1 MKIINFLFFLY
12 LSNIINNQNNFD
24 AEYNCK
30 ENENEYSTSYD
41 DNCFQTPP
49 KNDILGNY
57 LETYQDMHYLVGYV
71 QHKYT
76 NDKKKCTINI
86 ITKVNKKLG
95 TEGINYNLIYKFGDI
110 EQETNNMILTSDN
123 SYPDGLSISCKII
136 EAETGNIVA
145 KLEFEKEYFYWDN
158 VKIEQDNKYENG
170 QKGVIVE
177 LFGWPYEDIAQECE
191 FLNVAGYMGVKIFE
205 PNEAILTY
213 DSVENGEL
221 NPWWYIHQP
230 VSYKLNS
237 RLGNKTQLKHMIN
250 KCRENNIRIYS
261 DIIINNMVKN
271 GNDMY
276 NTHLKNDNT
285 IYGSK
290 KGSSG
295 SPFWTT
301 KGRNENNPYTNLKPV
316 LEFPSVP
323 FCASDFHCFKE
334 INDLHDENQLNTG
347 WVNEMVDLNTGK
359 DYVQQRIA
367 DFITELVSIGI
378 SGVFINDAK
387 YISPRDYTGIF
398 KKLKEN
404 FGLEFPEDFIS
415 VLEFDFGEMK
425 NMLMCENGEYSFSTS
440 FNEKLINEGFSTDDI
455 KKIKIW
461 NSNFPNESPKCDGDI
476 WKIIPERHIIS
487 LESQEDYYNNN
498 SHENYIKHKDIY
510 IHRNKTIELLQSKEN
525 NWKIK
530 TIFSSYSLIN
540 NASGF
545 PDGKSDCSKSES
557 DAEECTKSV
566 PYQKAYSPLSMGYDT
581 GNSNNW
587 KEGTYTRVHRDLQ
600 IINSIREWI
609 GLNILS
615 EKDLYEKERKKALEC
630 PEDKPYQI
638 ISTGACVEDC
648 DLMDFFNNICIIR
661 NGSSKAKETLIKKVE
676 SEVKE
681 NSGSIEDLLYNII
694 KNEKDY
700 LFKNDVND
708 FSIQL
713 TSSYNQNN
721 RIYNNESTVELG
733 DCENTLKRIY
743 NISSDNSLII
753 LKVEYYKEGLL
764 IPIIEYELFHPT
776 ERYSLILDYCNTTKI
791 SISIPLVIDENNLN
805 VYNTTSAYYTDICY
819 PSTSVYST
827 DITLEDRKKEFISK
841 NLSLCESNCIYK
853 GYNTFDKKVECEC
866 EAKNKFISEKG
877 IEKEQN
883 LLNYFIDVKYNTN
896 LDVLKCY
903 KILFTK
909 EGFIKNIGNFI
920 IISIIILYISL
931 INYFSAK
938 GFNSFKIYL
947 EKILKIKKQED
958 NNNKFH
964 VEKIVDVNNV
974 KEKKNF
980 EKSLINDE
988 YNNNILNNDIKK
1000 NSNIKNIIHT
1010 ENEINSNYNNSL
1022 NVLSKKIVN
1031 FDNPLL
1037 SHLNNENISRNVV
1050 ANNRYDSKVPKK
1062 KKIKIKVKRKRALDI
1077 GELGISSDFSSRTNN
1092 ILIFSKNNNPNKV
1105 DRHESNKTMISAEKN
1120 QIEINKYYDCEL
1132 NSLSYSQA
1140 IEKDKRTY
1148 CQFYISLLKTKH
1160 LLIFPFC
1167 IYSDY
1172 NPFIIK
1178 ICIFLLALSIFL
1190 IINALFYTNSII
1202 HGIYEEEGKYIL
1214 KNHIN
1219 NIILSAVISTVIFHL
1234 IKYFFTSD
1242 KIIIKIK
1249 NEKNSEN
1256 LEDKIVNIFKCLVI
1270 KFTLFSDLSLLLLF
1284 LFWYY
1289 ISCFC
1294 AVFKNSQSF
1303 LIKDTLYSLAFSLLY
1318 HFVINL
1324 IPGIFRIYALK
1335 KAKNNVNKELIF
1347 KIGTILQVL

>member
-1 MKIINFLFFLY
+1 M
-12 LSNIINNQNNFD
+12 
-24 AEYNCK
+24 
-30 ENENEYSTSYD
+30 
-41 DNCFQTPP
+41 
-49 KNDILGNY
+49 
-57 LETYQDMHYLVGYV
+57 
-71 QHKYT
+71 
-76 NDKKKCTINI
+76 
-86 ITKVNKKLG
+86 
-95 TEGINYNLIYKFGDI
+95 
-110 EQETNNMILTSDN
+110 
-123 SYPDGLSISCKII
+123 
-136 EAETGNIVA
+136 
-145 KLEFEKEYFYWDN
+145 
-158 VKIEQDNKYENG
+158 
-170 QKGVIVE
+170 
-177 LFGWPYEDIAQECE
+177 
-191 FLNVAGYMGVKIFE
+191 
-205 PNEAILTY
+205 
-213 DSVENGEL
+213 
-221 NPWWYIHQP
+221 
-230 VSYKLNS
+230 
-237 RLGNKTQLKHMIN
+237 
-250 KCRENNIRIYS
+250 
-261 DIIINNMVKN
+261 
-271 GNDMY
+271 
-276 NTHLKNDNT
+276 
-285 IYGSK
+285 
-290 KGSSG
+290 
-295 SPFWTT
+295 
-301 KGRNENNPYTNLKPV
+301 
-316 LEFPSVP
+316 
-323 FCASDFHCFKE
+323 
-334 INDLHDENQLNTG
+334 
-347 WVNEMVDLNTGK
+347 
-359 DYVQQRIA
+359 
-367 DFITELVSIGI
+367 
-378 SGVFINDAK
+378 
-387 YISPRDYTGIF
+387 
-398 KKLKEN
+398 
-404 FGLEFPEDFIS
+404 
-415 VLEFDFGEMK
+415 
-425 NMLMCENGEYSFSTS
+425 
-440 FNEKLINEGFSTDDI
+440 
-455 KKIKIW
+455 
-461 NSNFPNESPKCDGDI
+461 
-476 WKIIPERHIIS
+476 
-487 LESQEDYYNNN
+487 
-498 SHENYIKHKDIY
+498 
-510 IHRNKTIELLQSKEN
+510 
-525 NWKIK
+525 
-530 TIFSSYSLIN
+530 
-540 NASGF
+540 
-545 PDGKSDCSKSES
+545 
-557 DAEECTKSV
+557 
-566 PYQKAYSPLSMGYDT
+566 
-581 GNSNNW
+581 
-587 KEGTYTRVHRDLQ
+587 
-600 IINSIREWI
+600 
-609 GLNILS
+609 
-615 EKDLYEKERKKALEC
+615 
-630 PEDKPYQI
+630 
-638 ISTGACVEDC
+638 
-648 DLMDFFNNICIIR
+648 
-661 NGSSKAKETLIKKVE
+661 
-676 SEVKE
+676 
-681 NSGSIEDLLYNII
+681 
-694 KNEKDY
+694 
-700 LFKNDVND
+700 
-708 FSIQL
+708 
-713 TSSYNQNN
+713 
-721 RIYNNESTVELG
+721 
-733 DCENTLKRIY
+733 
-743 NISSDNSLII
+743 
-753 LKVEYYKEGLL
+753 
-764 IPIIEYELFHPT
+764 
-776 ERYSLILDYCNTTKI
+776 
-791 SISIPLVIDENNLN
+791 
-805 VYNTTSAYYTDICY
+805 
-819 PSTSVYST
+819 
-827 DITLEDRKKEFISK
+827 
-841 NLSLCESNCIYK
+841 
-853 GYNTFDKKVECEC
+853 
-866 EAKNKFISEKG
+866 
-877 IEKEQN
+877 
-883 LLNYFIDVKYNTN
+883 KYNTN

-1219 NIILSAVISTVIFHL
+1219 NSILSAVISTVIFHL